1 MLFGLTFQQGDC
13 SSPSSHWA
21 FLTGA
26 PFFSDSEEPRAEQ
39 QRYSDIALACATL
52 TARRCPMKIV
62 KAAAAAAL
70 LACGATLAFAQTQ
83 PQPQTTPSDSP
94 SKAQPG
100 APDQGPGKQ
109 APTGT
114 GGAAIG
120 PPAAPATPAPG
131 TNPTGISQEK
141 QKSEQDD
148 PLQGGKKK

>member
-1 MLFGLTFQQGDC
+1 
-13 SSPSSHWA
+13 
-21 FLTGA
+21 
-26 PFFSDSEEPRAEQ
+26 
-39 QRYSDIALACATL
+39 
-52 TARRCPMKIV
+52 MKIV

-83 PQPQTTPSDSP
+83 PPPQTTPSDSP

-109 APTGT
+109 VPPTGT

-131 TNPTGISQEK
+131 TNPTGMTKEK